1 MRQIVSPLSG
11 LISPLGQLRATTSLY
26 AVNDFDPSL
35 VFDFEQSYYR
45 TGGTD
50 STLSNSITHASTS
63 NATMTGSDGNIKWRP
78 HNLQTYSNDFSNG
91 AWSTVFWV
99 KSQDVDGNWSFTSNA
114 ASRTI
119 NFTAT
124 TSVGNSHTVGI
135 EAKAGTLD
143 WVAIRSLNFAS
154 DDYHWFDLTN
164 GAVGA
169 GGTYPQTITDLGDG
183 WYLCEIEIDTSV
195 DNEGSPRIY
204 GGSADETTAAGQF
217 YLRNGRYY
225 RSDLGGMVNN
235 SATGNS
241 YVPTT
246 SSAVYLPRVGHH
258 IYNGDAWANEG
269 VLHESEAR
277 TNLVTYSNDFA
288 NAEWLKTRA
297 VISANN
303 TTSPSGA
310 TDATLI
316 IPQSGGW
323 AGVTFPSISITS
335 GTTYTGSIYA
345 KAGEY
350 SWLQIGGSSPR
361 FAATFANVNLSNGSL
376 GNSNIG
382 VIVTPVGNGWYR
394 ITLTAVASQSTTGNP
409 FFVAVYDT
417 DVSSRLPDSPN
428 DGTSGI
434 YLYGTQFEQGSTPS
448 SYIPTSGSTV
458 TRAAETLTVPS
469 ANLPY
474 SSTNMSIQMDGRMT
488 YADDDSISTNPRFF
502 QWRIDTSGGIDAS
515 NSTLTSRNSW
525 VGFRQYAG
533 GVVDDV
539 STNANVYSSGINVPF
554 NIASRH
560 GSTFINGAIDGTAL
574 TANTTPIALPD
585 LSATDLKLGYYFMG
599 TIGKFR
605 VWSDDLTD
613 TGIATASAPST
624 EPSLQLTFDGSSTSS
639 FTVLDW
645 SE

>member
-50 STLSNSITHASTS
+50 STLSNSITHAATS

-78 HNLQTYSNDFSNG
+78 HNLLPYSEDFSNSVWLKYL
-91 AWSTVFWV
+91 ATV
-99 KSQDVDGNWSFTSNA
+99 TSNVTTA
-114 ASRTI
+114 PDGTNSAYSVVSQGSGGAVYKAISASGSHTWSIFAKAFSTSYLKLRTASGEDTFF
-119 NFTAT
+119 NLSGAGSVGTSSSNHTASIE
-124 TSVGNSHTVGI
+124 SVGNGWYRCVVTSNLTNNRFSIFPV
-135 EAKAGTLD
+135 
-143 WVAIRSLNFAS
+143 AS
-154 DDYHWFDLTN
+154 D
-164 GAVGA
+164 GASGA
-169 GGTYPQTITDLGDG
+169 SGDSLYIWG
-183 WYLCEIEIDTSV
+183 AHL
-195 DNEGSPRIY
+195 
-204 GGSADETTAAGQF
+204 F
-217 YLRNGRYY
+217 
-225 RSDLGGMVNN
+225 RSDLGGMVDNPDR
-235 SATGNS
+235 GDS

-277 TNLVTYSNDFA
+277 TNLVTYSNDFTDA
-288 NAEWLKTRA
+288 SWLKTRA

-515 NSTLTSRNSW
+515 NSTLTSRNSYQCY
-525 VGFRQYAG
+525 VYKGILVSHSL
-533 GVVDDV
+533 GVHRMQR
-539 STNANVYSSGINVPF
+539 SY
-554 NIASRH
+554 
-560 GSTFINGAIDGTAL
+560 
-574 TANTTPIALPD
+574 
-585 LSATDLKLGYYFMG
+585 
-599 TIGKFR
+599 
-605 VWSDDLTD
+605 
-613 TGIATASAPST
+613 
-624 EPSLQLTFDGSSTSS
+624 
-639 FTVLDW
+639 
-645 SE
+645 

>member
-50 STLSNSITHASTS
+50 STLSNSITHAATS

-277 TNLVTYSNDFA
+277 TNLVTYSNDFTDA
-288 NAEWLKTRA
+288 SWLKTRA